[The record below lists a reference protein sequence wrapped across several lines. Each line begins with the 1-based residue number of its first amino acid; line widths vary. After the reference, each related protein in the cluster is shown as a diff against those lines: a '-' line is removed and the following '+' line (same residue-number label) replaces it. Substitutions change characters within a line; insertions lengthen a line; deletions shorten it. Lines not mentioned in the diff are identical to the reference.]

1 MKSSKVYIIVLN
13 WNNWNDTLECLES
26 IFCSTHPDFEVVVV
40 DNGST
45 DGSEEKIR
53 AWAGDRRLVILQ
65 AGSNLGYSGGNN
77 IGLRY
82 ALERGDFSYVWI
94 LNNDTI
100 VDENALLKMV
110 EMAESDEKIGMV
122 GSNLLNYD
130 RPEVLQTAGGC
141 WIIPW
146 AGNTVPITEGGF
158 PYEPDYI
165 SGASLLVKKAV
176 LEKIGLLDED
186 YFLYW
191 EDVDWGVRAR
201 RAQYRLLYCPESSI
215 RHKEGGAGGGMTPIT
230 DYYWTRNG
238 LMFTMR
244 YYPWFLPLV
253 FVAYLIKFTLVRTVR
268 RQPHNF
274 MAFLRGAKSFLIG
287 RKGRDT

>member
-1 MKSSKVYIIVLN
+1 MTKKVCIIILN
-13 WNNWNDTLECLES
+13 WNNWKDTLECLES
-26 IFCSTHPDFEVVVV
+26 VYQSTYPYFEVVVV

-53 AWAGDRRLVILQ
+53 EWAGDRALVLRQ

-77 IGLRY
+77 IGLQY
-82 ALERGDFSYVWI
+82 VLEREDFAYAWL

-100 VDENALLKMV
+100 VYKDALLKMV
-110 EMAESDEKIGMV
+110 DMAESDEKIGMV
-122 GSNLLNYD
+122 GSNLLNYY
-130 RPEVLQTAGGC
+130 RPDVLQTAGGF

-146 AGNTVPITEGGF
+146 TGNTVPITEAGF

-165 SGASLLVKKAV
+165 SGASVLVRKNV
-176 LEKIGLLDED
+176 LERIGLLDED

-191 EDVDWGVRAR
+191 EDADWGVRAR
-201 RAQYRLLYCPESSI
+201 KANYRLLYCPESNV
-215 RHKEGGAGGGMTPIT
+215 RHKEGGAGGGVTPLT

-238 LMFTMR
+238 LMFTRR
-244 YYPWFLPLV
+244 YSPWYLPFV
-253 FVAYLIKFTLVRTVR
+253 FFAYLVKFTLVRTVK

-274 MAFLRGAKSFLIG
+274 MAFLRGVLSFLIG
-287 RKGRDT
+287 RKGRGA